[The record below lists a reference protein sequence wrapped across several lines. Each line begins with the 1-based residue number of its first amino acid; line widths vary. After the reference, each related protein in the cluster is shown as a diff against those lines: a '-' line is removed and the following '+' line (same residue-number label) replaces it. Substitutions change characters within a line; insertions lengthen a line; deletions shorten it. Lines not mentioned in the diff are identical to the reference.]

1 MGLLEL
7 KPDDFYMEVVF
18 KDSASIFSSFSCGNE
33 EIDKYFRTEAINDTE
48 KVCYAYRCKRDES
61 AIGFATLCCS
71 GININDLKLVKL
83 APAMKID
90 YFAVSERYQDMRFPG
105 SNEEDHFYISDA
117 FLCELIR
124 NAVTISESYV
134 GAGFI
139 ILYSVP
145 DAVHFYERNGLE
157 TFEEFMKPENERYLE
172 GCTPMY
178 MPL

>member
-7 KPDDFYMEVVF
+7 KSDDFYMEVVS

-33 EIDKYFRTEAINDTE
+33 EIDKYFREKAADDAE
-48 KVCYAYRCKRDES
+48 KVCYAYRCKQDES

-71 GININDLKLVKL
+71 GININHLKLVKL

-90 YFAVSERYQDMRFPG
+90 YFAVSEKYQDMRFPG
-105 SNEEDHFYISDA
+105 SDEQEHFYISDA

-124 NAVTISESYV
+124 TAINISDVYI
-134 GAGFI
+134 GAGYI

-145 DAVHFYERNGLE
+145 DAVHFYERNRFE
-157 TFEEFMKPENERYLE
+157 TFTEYMKPENERYLE

-178 MPL
+178 MSF